1 MIRSF
6 LLPRYF
12 KFIGI
17 VFLTSGY
24 IIGGVKE
31 PDLSDLTDGLGLL
44 IQVLILVG
52 LLMVCGAKEKA
63 EDEFIKYFRLTSLQ
77 CAVVLYIFLRLLYK
91 TLAWYTG
98 NLDWT
103 PHWQVNSLLI
113 FYLAFFYYQLYLRD
127 FFANLFK
134 REVTK

>member
-17 VFLTSGY
+17 AFFVSGY
-24 IIGGVKE
+24 IVGSWKK

-44 IQVLILVG
+44 IQVLILLG
-52 LLMVCGAKEKA
+52 LLMFCGAKEKA
-63 EDEFIKYFRLTSLQ
+63 EDELIKYYRLTSLQ
-77 CAVVLYIFLRLLYK
+77 GAVILYIFLRLLYK

-113 FYLAFFYYQLYLRD
+113 FYLVFFYYQLYVRD

-134 REVTK
+134 SEDEK